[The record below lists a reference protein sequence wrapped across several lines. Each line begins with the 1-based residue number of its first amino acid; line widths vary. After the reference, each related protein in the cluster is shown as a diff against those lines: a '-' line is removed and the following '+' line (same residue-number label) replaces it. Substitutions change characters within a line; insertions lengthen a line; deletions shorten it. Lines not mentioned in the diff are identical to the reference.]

1 MMTTGMIQ
9 KVEKVQ
15 VSKMSNPYFR
25 QVPDLEYV
33 NRTPGSNDISN
44 FIEVKNL
51 FKRGKLRD
59 DIIQNLTFFTKYEV
73 IGDERPDT
81 VANKVY
87 DDPTLDWVILLSNNI
102 TNIQSEW
109 PMPQA
114 ALDETLLEKYGTY
127 DKLHSGIHHYETKE
141 VKNIKGNVILPS
153 GLETPNTWRTNGN
166 FIEAINTKI
175 TKISGTES
183 KIATVSMN
191 NGIKN
196 LAVGDE
202 ILIQNVSSGVYNG
215 RFAVTEIQTQIG
227 DTVIVFKY
235 VLPAIPTDKEPPIG
249 GTEQVTF
256 TVKGTAGT
264 GNAYYYEYY
273 DGNAYNTIP
282 AAQMTQAVTNYE
294 YEIKKED
301 DKRNIYVL
309 KPDYINVIFNDMD
322 SIMPY
327 KKGAAQYVS
336 DTLKKGENIK
346 LYQ

>member
-1 MMTTGMIQ
+1 
-9 KVEKVQ
+9 
-15 VSKMSNPYFR
+15 MSNTYFR

-33 NRTPGSNDISN
+33 NRNKGSNDISN
-44 FIEVKNL
+44 YINVKNL

-59 DIIQNLTFFTKYEV
+59 DIIQDLTFFTKYV
-73 IGDERPDT
+73 IEGDERPDQ
-81 VANKVY
+81 VAQKVY
-87 DDPTLDWVILLSNNI
+87 DDPTLDWVVLLSNNI

-109 PMPQA
+109 PLPQTSF
-114 ALDETLLEKYGTY
+114 DDIVLEKYGTY
-127 DKLHSGIHHYETKE
+127 SKLHSGIHHYETKE
-141 VKNIKGNVILPS
+141 VKNIKGNVILPA
-153 GLETPNTWRTNGN
+153 GLETPITWRTNGN

-175 TKISGTES
+175 TQISGTES
-183 KIATVSMN
+183 KIATVTMN

-202 ILIQNVSSGVYNG
+202 ILIQGVAENTYNG
-215 RFAVTEIQTQIG
+215 RFAVSEIQTQIG

-235 VLPAIPTDKEPPIG
+235 VLPTIPTNTEPDIG

-256 TVKGTAGT
+256 TVDQKGINIKGSAGT

-273 DGNAYNTIP
+273 DGTTYDTIP
-282 AAQMTQAVTNYE
+282 VAKMTQAVTNYE
-294 YEIKKED
+294 YEIKKEE
-301 DKRNIYVL
+301 DKRNIYLL
-309 KPDYINVIFNDMD
+309 KLEYLNVIFNDMD
-322 SIMPY
+322 IIMPY